1 MILLRLI
8 FGGILLAMGPH
19 ALAGGG
25 VTDFCEGRWT
35 KKQLTFTI
43 AAHMKPPV
51 GSAVESAGNYVAV
64 VTRTLNHLSKELPYF
79 LMDASVG
86 QSPSIFDY
94 AYADFLMGKIAIRY
108 PGIRETD
115 YVKRGFKL
123 FSTKADGPYG
133 LVLCHNKS
141 CKGLKDP
148 ITGKEIEEFNED
160 ETIDAQIAAFKKEAK
175 LDLSVF
181 VSMTHAIPKTEQEKL
196 CKAGGLRAG
205 CFSSRGILCEHASD
219 WRGPEL
225 PPEPYLSCFMQKYLF
240 YPSAP
245 EIEPGNPLTKEQRR
259 ILLTYFLS
267 AEASRKITTEQRG
280 EWVIKRIVLDLSPLC
295 RSMGNEKDLYVH

>member
-1 MILLRLI
+1 MLLLRLI
-8 FGGILLAMGPH
+8 SSSMLLTMGPH

-25 VTDFCEGRWT
+25 ATGLCEGKRA
-35 KKQLTFTI
+35 KYQLTFTI

-79 LMDASVG
+79 LMDATIG
-86 QSPSIFDY
+86 QTPSIFSY

-108 PGIRETD
+108 PGARETD
-115 YVKRGFKL
+115 YVKRGFKI
-123 FSTKADGPYG
+123 FSTKTDGPYS
-133 LVLCHNKS
+133 LVLCHRKS

-148 ITGKEIEEFNED
+148 TTGKEIEEFNED
-160 ETIDAQIAAFKKEAK
+160 ETIDTQIAAFRNETK
-175 LDLSVF
+175 LDLSAF
-181 VSMTHAIPKTEQEKL
+181 VSMTHAIPKAEQEKL
-196 CKAGGLRAG
+196 CKAGGLKAS
-205 CFSSRGILCEHASD
+205 CFSAKGILCEDESD
-219 WRGPEL
+219 WMGPEL
-225 PPEPYLSCFMQKYLF
+225 PSEPYLSCFMQKYLF

-245 EIEPGNPLTKEQRR
+245 EVEPGNRLTKEQRAT
-259 ILLTYFLS
+259 LLTFFLS